1 VTLPA
6 PLPPELSDVHAEAS
20 TPAPAS
26 AASPP
31 PPTLSGRLIGR
42 ALLGLLGLIVLGG
55 LLGWLLRAP
64 IEWAGAGFIDWF
76 GLGGLGLLT
85 LAVDASPLPLT
96 NEPLMVLAIGAD
108 VGLWAIFGV
117 MSAGSTAAG
126 LVGWIGG
133 RLIGQHTAPGR
144 WLMLR
149 YPAVQLFLVR
159 WGALGVAIAALTPIP
174 FGLTAWAAGMA
185 RVPFAKVALAS
196 LARVPKTGF
205 YLWLIAQGWAL
216 TG

>member
-1 VTLPA
+1 MATLAPSPA
-6 PLPPELSDVHAEAS
+6 APS
-20 TPAPAS
+20 TS
-26 AASPP
+26 AATPP
-31 PPTLSGRLIGR
+31 MTRLNRLAYGSGAIANGIKN
-42 ALLGLLGLIVLGG
+42 AAFSTYLLLFYNQVLGVS
-55 LLGWLLRAP
+55 AA
-64 IEWAGAGFIDWF
+64 IVSGAIA
-76 GLGGLGLLT
+76 LT
-85 LAVDASPLPLT
+85 LLVDASPLPLT

-117 MSAGSTAAG
+117 MSAGSTLAG
-126 LVGWIGG
+126 VVGWIGG
-133 RLIGQHTAPGR
+133 RIIGQHTAPGR

-185 RVPFAKVALAS
+185 RVPFWKVALAS
-196 LARVPKTGF
+196 VARVPKTGF

-216 TG
+216 GG